1 MDGQAKANIKG
12 MVAEN
17 NGVYTIN
24 IRVYMKEK
32 KLQNVNYNIKYQL
45 QFISNEVKTPEIYT
59 ILHDQLNYKT

>member
-24 IRVYMKEK
+24 IKSIHERK
-32 KLQNVNYNIKYQL
+32 KTAKCQL
-45 QFISNEVKTPEIYT
+45 QHKISTSIY
-59 ILHDQLNYKT
+59 I

>member
-24 IRVYMKEK
+24 IRVYMKK
-32 KLQNVNYNIKYQL
+32 TAKCQL
-45 QFISNEVKTPEIYT
+45 QHKISTSIY
-59 ILHDQLNYKT
+59 I

>member
-32 KLQNVNYNIKYQL
+32 KNCKM
-45 QFISNEVKTPEIYT
+45 STT
-59 ILHDQLNYKT
+59 T

>member
-24 IRVYMKEK
+24 IRVYIKEK
-32 KLQNVNYNIKYQL
+32 PAKCQL
-45 QFISNEVKTPEIYT
+45 QHKISTSIY
-59 ILHDQLNYKT
+59 I